1 MPRRGLSITPV
12 MDKTVQN
19 LRGLLLAE
27 GLDFTYTQ
35 MLQIL
40 ARMGADSFLEKAG
53 FALKRPETL
62 EQVKDCAKRAGLRL

>member
-19 LRGLLLAE
+19 LRGLLLSE

-35 MLQIL
+35 MIQVL
-40 ARMGADSFLEKAG
+40 ARIGADSLWNDYG
-53 FALKRPETL
+53 GLKRPETL
-62 EQVKDCAKRAGLRL
+62 EHVKDCAKRAGLRL